1 MSATDDRRSSSLPRV
16 AVDLRGSGR
25 AAGRAYGERF
35 AAEIARQVAAYEAVF
50 DVLGMGANE
59 VARRVE
65 TELLPPAEQVF
76 QGYVDELRGRA
87 EGAGVR
93 FRDLFPLSCIEEVWS
108 WVGPEK
114 LRELEELAQG
124 SGPAGHCTTFA
135 LRRDGRVLLG
145 HNEDWSAVDLG
156 TTMPLHDVTAADGT
170 RFLSLQLVGV
180 IPWGGLNSHGLTITA
195 NTLPTTDARAGVPNA
210 FVLRRLLE
218 CRSLEEVWEHVRLAG
233 RALGGY
239 VLAGDARGRVW
250 AMETSARQACRREV
264 DTWTAETN
272 NFTEE
277 SLQELG
283 TRPVSE
289 DSLGRLA
296 RAKELIA
303 SGWERGDELVDLA
316 RAVLADH
323 GGDGGRALCVHA
335 DPAVAPALQDATIAS
350 IVYEPTARRMWAATG
365 PACESTPEESGLPDE
380 VAAG

>member
-1 MSATDDRRSSSLPRV
+1 
-16 AVDLRGSGR
+16 
-25 AAGRAYGERF
+25 
-35 AAEIARQVAAYEAVF
+35 VF
-50 DVLGMGANE
+50 DLLGMGAGE
-59 VARRVE
+59 VARRAE
-65 TELLPPAEQVF
+65 TELLPPAAHAF
-76 QGYVDELRGRA
+76 PGYVDELRGRA
-87 EGAGVR
+87 EGAGVAL
-93 FRDLFPLSCIEEVWS
+93 RDLFPLNCIEEVWS

-114 LRELEELAQG
+114 LHELEELAKG
-124 SGPAGHCTTFA
+124 SGPGGHCTTFA
-135 LRRDGRVLLG
+135 LRRDKRVLLG

-156 TTMPLHDVTAADGT
+156 TTMPLHEVTAADGT

-218 CRSLEEVWEHVRLAG
+218 CRSLEEVWDHVRLSE

-365 PACESTPEESGLPDE
+365 PACESTPEESGLPDD

>member
-1 MSATDDRRSSSLPRV
+1 MSTTSAQRPSLPRV

-35 AAEIARQVAAYEAVF
+35 AADIARQVAAYEAVF
-50 DVLGMGANE
+50 DFLGMGANE
-59 VARRVE
+59 VARRAE
-65 TELLPPAEQVF
+65 AELLPPAEGAF
-76 QGYVDELRGRA
+76 PGYVDELRGRA
-87 EGAGVR
+87 EGAGVH
-93 FRDLFPLSCIEEVWS
+93 FRDLFPLNCIEEVWS

-114 LRELEELAQG
+114 LRELEELAGG
-124 SGPAGHCTTFA
+124 SGPGDHCTTFA
-135 LRRDGRVLLG
+135 LRRDGRVLFG

-210 FVLRRLLE
+210 FVLRRLVE

-250 AMETSARQACRREV
+250 AMETSAGQAYRREIH
-264 DTWTAETN
+264 TWTAETN
-272 NFTEE
+272 HFTEE

-283 TRPVSE
+283 TQPVSE
-289 DSLGRLA
+289 DSLGRLT
-296 RAKELIA
+296 RAEELIA
-303 SGWERGDELVDLA
+303 TGWRRGDDLFDLA
-316 RAVLADH
+316 RAVLTDH
-323 GGDGGRALCVHA
+323 GSDGGSALCVHA
-335 DPAVAPALQDATIAS
+335 DATVAPALQDATVAS
-350 IVYEPTARRMWAATG
+350 IVYEPAAGCMWAATG
-365 PACESTPEESGLPDE
+365 PACESTPEAFGLPEE

>member
-1 MSATDDRRSSSLPRV
+1 MNATNSQRPSLPRV
-16 AVDLRGSGR
+16 AVDLRGSCR
-25 AAGRAYGERF
+25 QAGRAYGERS

-59 VARRVE
+59 VARRAE
-65 TELLPPAEQVF
+65 TELLPPAEHVF
-76 QGYVDELRGRA
+76 PGYVDELRGRA
-87 EGAGVR
+87 EGAGVH
-93 FRDLFPLSCIEEVWS
+93 FRDLFPLNCIEEVWS

-124 SGPAGHCTTFA
+124 SGPGGHCTTFA
-135 LRRDGRVLLG
+135 LRRDGRVLFG

-156 TTMPLHDVTAADGT
+156 TTMPLHEVTAADGT

-180 IPWGGLNSHGLTITA
+180 IPWGGVNSHGLTITA
-195 NTLPTTDARAGVPNA
+195 NTLPTTDACPGVPNA

-218 CRSLEEVWEHVRLAG
+218 CRSLEEVWEHVRLPG

-250 AMETSARQACRREV
+250 AMETSARQACRREI

-272 NFTEE
+272 HFTQE

-289 DSLGRLA
+289 DSLGRLT
-296 RAKELIA
+296 RAKELLA
-303 SGWERGDELVDLA
+303 AGWARADDLFDLA
-316 RAVLADH
+316 RAVLTDH
-323 GGDGGRALCVHA
+323 GGDGSALCVHA
-335 DPAVAPALQDATIAS
+335 DPDVAPALQDATVAS
-350 IVYEPTARRMWAATG
+350 IVYEPTAGRMWAATG
-365 PACESTPEESGLPDE
+365 PACENTPEEFGPLEE